1 MYDRYEK
8 HFYYIGR
15 WNISLARKAINIT
28 DGSRSITSTIL
39 LLAWPVFLEQIFTT
53 LISYADTAM
62 VGSMGAVATASVSI
76 SNSPI
81 FLLNGIIMALGVG
94 ITSLVARSVGQNNT
108 EQVKSIIRH
117 SILAVIFIGIP
128 ITVII
133 IALHRAIPLW
143 MGAEPDVLEL
153 ASRYNLI
160 VGFGRFF
167 NITAMTL
174 NSAYRGYGDTK
185 TPLIVNSLMNIVNVI
200 LNFLLIYPIRK
211 ISVLGLSFT
220 MWGAGLGVEGA
231 AIATSIG
238 MATSGLLAL
247 WVAFFRKNEYRINFK
262 DSWSIDMP
270 LTKQIFSIS
279 FPAMLE
285 RIFMSSSGILT
296 SSTIATL
303 GTVVVAANS
312 LQLTAESMSYMPAFA
327 FQTAIVT
334 LVGQSLGA
342 KKPDLAVKFIHRTLL
357 MGISLMVLTN
367 IGLFTLRR
375 QLIGLF
381 TSDEAV
387 IAMGAECLKVVAFMQ
402 VPQVISWTFS
412 GVLRGAGD
420 TKYSFYVTAGTEWG
434 IRTLFTVLVIRLFHL
449 GLVQVQIVIL
459 VEQIVR
465 MCLYF
470 LRYKSGKWQEV
481 FEKQNAQI

>member
-1 MYDRYEK
+1 MAK
-8 HFYYIGR
+8 
-15 WNISLARKAINIT
+15 KAINIT
-28 DGSRSITSTIL
+28 DGSRSVTATVL
-39 LLAWPVFLEQIFTT
+39 LLAWPVFVEQIFTT

-94 ITSLVARSVGQNNT
+94 ITSLVARAVGQGNT
-108 EQVKSIIRH
+108 EQVKSLIRH
-117 SILAVIFIGIP
+117 AILAILFIGTP
-128 ITVII
+128 ITAIV
-133 IALHRAIPLW
+133 ALLHRAIPMW

-153 ASRYNLI
+153 ASKYNLI
-160 VGFGRFF
+160 VAFGRFF

-185 TPLIVNSLMNIVNVI
+185 TPLVVNSLMNIINVI
-200 LNFLLIYPIRK
+200 FNFLLIYPTRVIK
-211 ISVLGLSFT
+211 VLGHSFT
-220 MWGAGLGVEGA
+220 MWGAGLGVVGA

-238 MATSGLLAL
+238 MAVAGLMAL
-247 WVAFFRKNEYRINFK
+247 WVAFFRKNEYKISFN
-262 DSWSIDMP
+262 SNWHIDVP
-270 LTKQIFSIS
+270 LTRQIFRIS

-312 LQLTAESMSYMPAFA
+312 LQLTAESISYMPAFA

-342 KKPDLAVKFIHRTLL
+342 KKPDLAQKFIHKTLL
-357 MGISLMVLTN
+357 MGTLLMVMTN
-367 IGLFTLRR
+367 IGLYVLRR
-375 QLIGLF
+375 QLIGIF
-381 TSDEAV
+381 TSDGAV
-387 IAMGAECLKVVAFMQ
+387 IAIGAECLKVVAFMQ
-402 VPQVISWTFS
+402 VPQVISWTFA

-434 IRTLFTVLVIRLFHL
+434 IRTLFTLLVIRVFHL
-449 GLVQVQIVIL
+449 GLVEVQFVIL
-459 VEQIVR
+459 AQQIVR
-465 MCLYF
+465 MILYY

-481 FEKQNAQI
+481 FEKQNA